1 MAAQASGLSATPLNF
16 VCILSEGTLYPIIQF
31 INEQV
36 KQDWTQYYP
45 LGFTA
50 SHWPPGRIC
59 TAAAAADPL
68 IPTI

>member
-16 VCILSEGTLYPIIQF
+16 VCKRSEGTLYPIIQF

-59 TAAAAADPL
+59 TAAAADPL